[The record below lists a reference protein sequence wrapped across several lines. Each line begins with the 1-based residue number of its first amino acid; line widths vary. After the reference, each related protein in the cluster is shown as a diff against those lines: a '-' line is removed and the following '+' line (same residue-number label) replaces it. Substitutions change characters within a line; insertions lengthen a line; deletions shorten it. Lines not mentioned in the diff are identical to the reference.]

1 MPPKRQRG
9 NDASQVPARMTKRT
23 KRVDEVNEPQKPQNK
38 HDNSIYETP
47 GIVATAQAAAA
58 VDANP
63 PLQQLNKART
73 EHRKAMFDK
82 PQENGDAVVYWM
94 RMQDMRIHDNRA
106 LEGAS
111 KCAREKGVPLLVLF
125 LFSVG
130 DYRAHDRSPRRIDFV
145 LRNLNILKDS
155 LAELHIPLHTF
166 TVEKRKTVPDRVI
179 NLMNGWNVKNIFV
192 NVEYEVDE
200 LRRDLKLLDLATAS
214 GISCGVYHDR
224 CLVEPGQIKT
234 KNGKMSSIYT
244 PWMKQWS
251 SVIKSHPEYLKEASA
266 PVANDSSIH
275 KHTKF
280 GSLFHA
286 PIPDAIPGFE
296 CEDAEKMAD
305 LWPAGTDAAL
315 KALDRFLE
323 TKARKSQTGDKSILE
338 PGAEK
343 AIDLDET
350 RIGEYEDQR
359 VRLDM
364 DSTSRLSPYLA
375 TGALCARQCVRAVM
389 KKHSGNTFDASRGS
403 GPGVWIQEIGW
414 RDFYTHIMAAYP
426 RVSMGR
432 PYNEKY
438 ADVFWEEDVDGKV
451 LEAWKEGKTGFPIV
465 DAAMRQSQLWLTPLR
480 KDLMLDWRLGERH
493 FMRNFIDGDLGS
505 NDGGWQWCASTG
517 TDPQPWFRIFNPYLQ
532 SEKADPQGDY
542 IRHFVP
548 ELRHLDNKAI
558 HDPISHLSE
567 AEFKK
572 LGYPKPMVDHKFA
585 RDRAIRRFKNVGEE

>member
-1 MPPKRQRG
+1 MPPKRERA
-9 NDASQVPARMTKRT
+9 NDATQVPARMTKRT
-23 KRVDEVNEPQKPQNK
+23 KRVDEVDEPQKPQKK

-73 EHRKAMFDK
+73 EHKKTMLGK
-82 PQENGDAVVYWM
+82 PQGNGDAVVYWM
-94 RMQDMRIHDNRA
+94 RMQDMRILDNRA

-111 KCAREKGVPLLVLF
+111 KCAQERGIPLLVVF

-130 DYRAHDRSPRRIDFV
+130 DYRAHDRSPRRIDLV

-166 TVEKRKTVPDRVI
+166 TVEKRKTVPNRIID
-179 NLMNGWNVKNIFV
+179 LMNEWDIKDLFV

-200 LRRDLKLLDLATAS
+200 LRRDLKLLELATAE
-214 GISCGVYHDR
+214 GIRCGVYHDR

-234 KNGKMSSIYT
+234 KDGKMSSIYT

-251 SVIKSHPEYLKEASA
+251 SAIQSHPEYHKEARA
-266 PVANDSSIH
+266 PVANDASIH
-275 KHTKF
+275 KHPQF
-280 GSLFHA
+280 GPLFHES
-286 PIPDAIPGFE
+286 IPDAIPGFE
-296 CEDAEKMAD
+296 CEDADKMAE

-343 AIDLDET
+343 SANLNHT
-350 RIGEYEDQR
+350 RIGQYEDQR

-375 TGALCARQCVRAVM
+375 TGAICARQCVRAVM
-389 KKHSGNTFDASRGS
+389 KKHSNDTFNASRGS
-403 GPGVWIQEIGW
+403 GPGVWIQEIAW
-414 RDFYTHIMAAYP
+414 RDFYTVSPHIMAAYP

-432 PYNEKY
+432 PYHEKY
-438 ADVFWEEDVDGKV
+438 ADVFWEEDVDGEI
-451 LEAWKEGKTGFPIV
+451 LEAWKQGKTGYPIV
-465 DAAMRQSQLWLTPLR
+465 DAAMRQCKTQVWLTPR
-480 KDLMLDWRLGERH
+480 HKDLMLDWRLGERH

-505 NDGGWQWCASTG
+505 NNGGWQ
-517 TDPQPWFRIFNPYLQ
+517 
-532 SEKADPQGDY
+532 
-542 IRHFVP
+542 
-548 ELRHLDNKAI
+548 
-558 HDPISHLSE
+558 
-567 AEFKK
+567 
-572 LGYPKPMVDHKFA
+572 
-585 RDRAIRRFKNVGEE
+585 